1 MAEIP
6 TKTVTRST
14 GIIRPTPLIHVSG
27 TAGRLPHSPV
37 AGHFGE
43 EQIVSISGRCF
54 QRILFRI
61 YTVNFLTVLGLAD
74 RSTFCLLYFRKGQ
87 KNRRNDPRTSYGLGG

>member
-6 TKTVTRST
+6 TKTATRST
-14 GIIRPTPLIHVSG
+14 GIIRPTPLIHGSG

-54 QRILFRI
+54 HKDSLPNLYGKLIDSSWPSRSFDL
-61 YTVNFLTVLGLAD
+61 LPAVLSKRTED
-74 RSTFCLLYFRKGQ
+74 
-87 KNRRNDPRTSYGLGG
+87 RRNDPRTSYGLGG